1 MFFLA
6 LCEAFIDA
14 IFKATLKS
22 PQKDIQMLSGF
33 SPGFSLLGVCGGER
47 MRSKNLRERLGT
59 TTVSGYKW
67 WHKFAELA
75 EVSRQDTVEE
85 STQG

>member
-1 MFFLA
+1 MFFTA

-33 SPGFSLLGVCGGER
+33 SPGISLLGVCGAECEAKTSER
-47 MRSKNLRERLGT
+47 MGT
-59 TTVSGYKW
+59 TAVLGYKW
-67 WHKFAELA
+67 LHKVAEL
-75 EVSRQDTVEE
+75 
-85 STQG
+85 